1 MQIFTDLAKVGPQY
15 GGQEEKDDL
24 AEYMPF
30 YAAEPHPGLRTYP
43 FLSQACLPFMQT
55 QTFAL
60 TGACT
65 NGTVQEISV
74 VLVALAL
81 RILRLCTWLS
91 LLVVH
96 GDRKNSCYQE
106 SVHVCRVRFPLH
118 C

>member
-43 FLSQACLPFMQT
+43 FLSQARLPFMQT

-60 TGACT
+60 IGACT
-65 NGTVQEISV
+65 DGIVKENSLFGGLGAKHSA
-74 VLVALAL
+74 LVH
-81 RILRLCTWLS
+81 
-91 LLVVH
+91 LVVSA
-96 GDRKNSCYQE
+96 SCPW
-106 SVHVCRVRFPLH
+106 R
-118 C
+118 